1 LPIII
6 TNADLAT
13 NLKFRDILNFHNHNH
28 ADITMAI
35 KKHEYQNPFG
45 VINSDGIV
53 LKKIV
58 EKPVLNFNINA
69 GVYVIN
75 KNVLKDIKKNEYL
88 DIPDLINFNLS
99 KNKKI
104 IIFPLH
110 EDWKDL
116 QNPKDLI

>member
-1 LPIII
+1 
-6 TNADLAT
+6 
-13 NLKFRDILNFHNHNH
+13 
-28 ADITMAI
+28 M
-35 KKHEYQNPFG
+35 
-45 VINSDGIV
+45 
-53 LKKIV
+53 
-58 EKPVLNFNINA
+58 
-69 GVYVIN
+69 
-75 KNVLKDIKKNEYL
+75 LKDIKKNEYL